1 MSYSGTRS
9 GIALAITALLP
20 TAPLAAADGDLD
32 PTFHGDGRYQTE
44 FGLWGDFEIADVL
57 EAPDGRLVVSGLN
70 RPEGSAPPRFF
81 WQAIGD
87 GAATTD
93 DRCDL
98 VPLGGGTDVSGG
110 AAAFDLQGRLLI
122 AGGAVYGGSRRVAV
136 ARYLYP
142 DCELD
147 DTFDGDGY
155 ATFDLLSGEEFAEDV
170 AVERHGRILLAGAG
184 VHDGQY
190 DALVVRLL
198 GNGALDASFN
208 FVGWSNVDVYAE
220 DADDVATV
228 IGTFPGVGPVPDPT
242 WVVGYAEDPDTQP
255 GGGPGTAGFALKLDP
270 AGAPDL
276 DFGNLPQT
284 GVVRI
289 EYARWDY
296 LLGATF
302 DARGDRLLVT
312 GWGLAGTP
320 QVGLTGGTLT
330 ALDPRYGFFKTTLDN
345 DGRMMFPAFREP
357 EAVAVDGLGRILLAG
372 THRWTAPEYDF
383 LVYRLLPDGA
393 FDSSFSENGQLA
405 VDFGPDPDDHD
416 YGRALALVPGG
427 VAVAGEAESSLGDPV
442 VGVARLK
449 AALLFADG
457 FETGNDDRWSPGAF

>member
-1 MSYSGTRS
+1 MTLHGTTLRVA
-9 GIALAITALLP
+9 ALAVALV
-20 TAPLAAADGDLD
+20 APPPVAAADGDLD

-81 WQAIGD
+81 WQALGD

-93 DRCDL
+93 DRCEL

-110 AAAFDLQGRLLI
+110 AAAFDGQGRLLI
-122 AGGAVYGGSRRVAV
+122 AGGAVYGGSRRIAV

-142 DCELD
+142 ACELD
-147 DTFDGDGY
+147 DAFDGDGY
-155 ATFDLLSGEEFAEDV
+155 ATFDLLAGEEFVEDV

-184 VHDGQY
+184 VSAGQY

-198 GNGALDASFN
+198 GSGALDSSFN
-208 FVGWSNVDVYAE
+208 FVGWIQVDVYTEA
-220 DADDVATV
+220 ADDLATA
-228 IGTFPGVGPVPDPT
+228 IGTFPGVGPLPDPT

-255 GGGPGTAGFALKLDP
+255 GGGPGTAGFVLKFDP
-270 AGAPDL
+270 AGAPDP
-276 DFGNLPQT
+276 DFGTLPQT

-296 LLGATF
+296 LLSGAF
-302 DARGDRLLVT
+302 DPRGDRLLVT
-312 GWGLAGTP
+312 GWGLANSP
-320 QVGLTGGTLT
+320 PVGQTGGTLT
-330 ALDPRYGFFKTTLDN
+330 ALDPQYGFFSSTLDG
-345 DGRMMFPAFREP
+345 DGRMYFLPFREP

-372 THRWTAPEYDF
+372 TNRSTAPEYDF

-393 FDSSFSENGQLA
+393 FDPTFSGDGQLF
-405 VDFGPDPDDHD
+405 VDFGADPDDHD
-416 YGRALALVPGG
+416 FGRAVALLPGG
-427 VAVAGEAESSLGDPV
+427 VAVAGAAESSLGDPV
-442 VGVARLK
+442 VGAARLK
-449 AALLFADG
+449 SALLFADG
-457 FETGNDDRWSPGAF
+457 FEAGTLSAW

>member
-1 MSYSGTRS
+1 MSLRGHRF
-9 GIALAITALLP
+9 GIALALAALLP
-20 TAPLAAADGDLD
+20 AAPLGAADGDLD
-32 PTFHGDGRYQTE
+32 PSFHGDGRYVTE

-57 EAPDGRLVVSGLN
+57 EAPDGRLVVAGIN
-70 RPEGSAPPRFF
+70 RPEGSAPPQFF
-81 WQAIGD
+81 WQAVGD

-122 AGGAVYGGSRRVAV
+122 AGGAVYGGARRVAV

-147 DTFDGDGY
+147 DAFDGDGY

-198 GNGALDASFN
+198 GNGALDSSFN
-208 FVGWSNVDVYAE
+208 FVGWTNVDVYAE
-220 DADDVATV
+220 AADDLATA
-228 IGTFPGVGPVPDPT
+228 IGTFPGAGPLPDPT

-255 GGGPGTAGFALKLDP
+255 GGGPGTAGFVLKLDP

-289 EYARWDY
+289 EMARWDY
-296 LLGATF
+296 LLGGAF
-302 DARGDRLLVT
+302 DARGNRLLVT
-312 GWGLAGTP
+312 GWGLSGSP
-320 QVGLTGGTLT
+320 PVGQTGGTLC
-330 ALDPRYGFFKTTLDN
+330 ALDPQYGFFSTTLDD
-345 DGRMMFPAFREP
+345 DGRMYFLQFREP

-372 THRWTAPEYDF
+372 TNRSTAPEYDF
-383 LVYRLLPDGA
+383 LVYRLLPDGT
-393 FDSSFSENGQLA
+393 FDATFSGDGQLFI
-405 VDFGPDPDDHD
+405 DFGADPDDHD
-416 YGRALALVPGG
+416 FGRAVALVPGG
-427 VAVAGEAESSLGDPV
+427 VAVGGEAESSLGDPV

-457 FETGNDDRWSPGAF
+457 FETGDDDRWSPSAF

>member
-1 MSYSGTRS
+1 MSPRGYRFGFSL
-9 GIALAITALLP
+9 ALTALLS
-20 TAPLAAADGDLD
+20 TAPFAAADGDLD

-57 EAPDGRLVVSGLN
+57 EAPDGRLVVAGIN
-70 RPEGSAPPRFF
+70 RPEGTAPPRFF
-81 WQAIGD
+81 WQALGD
-87 GAATTD
+87 AEATTD
-93 DRCDL
+93 DRCEL

-122 AGGAVYGGSRRVAV
+122 AGGAVYGGSRRVAM

-147 DTFDGDGY
+147 DSFDGDGY
-155 ATFDLLSGEEFAEDV
+155 ATFDLLAGEEFAEDV

-198 GNGALDASFN
+198 ASGALDASFN
-208 FVGWSNVDVYAE
+208 FVGWTNVDVYAE
-220 DADDVATV
+220 AADDLATTIV
-228 IGTFPGVGPVPDPT
+228 TFPGAGPLPDPT

-255 GGGPGTAGFALKLDP
+255 GGGPGTAGFVLKLDS
-270 AGAPDL
+270 AGAPDP
-276 DFGNLPQT
+276 DFGVLPQT

-302 DARGDRLLVT
+302 DAHGNRLLVT
-312 GWGLAGTP
+312 GWGLSGSP
-320 QVGLTGGTLT
+320 PVGQTGGTLS
-330 ALDPRYGFFKTTLDN
+330 ALDPQYGFFSTILDA
-345 DGRMMFPAFREP
+345 DGRMVFLPFREP
-357 EAVAVDGLGRILLAG
+357 ESVAVDGLGRILLAG
-372 THRWTAPEYDF
+372 TNRSTAPEYNF
-383 LVYRLLPDGA
+383 LVYRLLPDGT
-393 FDSSFSENGQLA
+393 FDSTFSGDGQQFI
-405 VDFGPDPDDHD
+405 DFGADPDDHD
-416 YGRALALVPGG
+416 FGRAVALVPGG

-442 VGVARLK
+442 VGAARLRS
-449 AALLFADG
+449 ALLFADG
-457 FETGNDDRWSPGAF
+457 FETGGTTAW